1 VVKLTGDGIL
11 IKFISSAI
19 ALGQI
24 HF

>member
-1 VVKLTGDGIL
+1 VVKVTGDGIL